1 MKCYLGFFSYF
12 CLSPPFNEQS
22 HQIFHFLLVCLS
34 RSLEENSVCGA
45 TRFCYPENLLFSR
58 IKTGKGR
65 ACLIWIEYTN
75 AQLFVRTSEKCVA
88 LLCFWGSASAL
99 KKSLGG
105 PKFAQKDSTPPRL
118 CPKMCGFYLGCKFRW
133 ENRWLSLSCGCP
145 TFKSWNAIELASS
158 APSSIWRGLL
168 ALLRRAFTVCF

>member
-1 MKCYLGFFSYF
+1 MLNYL
-12 CLSPPFNEQS
+12 
-22 HQIFHFLLVCLS
+22 
-34 RSLEENSVCGA
+34 
-45 TRFCYPENLLFSR
+45 
-58 IKTGKGR
+58 
-65 ACLIWIEYTN
+65 
-75 AQLFVRTSEKCVA
+75 SERPRNV
-88 LLCFWGSASAL
+88 LLCCAWGWWGSTSAL

-168 ALLRRAFTVCF
+168 ALLRRASSPVCFYLQKAIIFTTGLRILRNGGTRRGTSGTLVNRKLWLVPQFPYKNHNFGEVPQFPYWIKRGTNCV